1 MASYFRQVPD
11 FDYVNRDS
19 DGKNIGDYQVV
30 KNLFKR
36 VKIRSDIL
44 ENLAYFTQYRI
55 SGDDRPDN
63 VAFEIYGDESFDWL
77 VMLANN
83 IMNVQTEW
91 PLSQAAFND
100 FLIKKYGDIEK
111 ANNIHHYE
119 TRQMKNDSGE
129 IVVPKG
135 LNVPKNY
142 KVEYFDTRRNQYVI
156 RTNEVDAVTN
166 YTYESRKE
174 EAKRNI
180 YLLKAEYIE
189 LVLDDVQRLMPYKK
203 GSTQYVSR
211 TLKKGEDIRL
221 FN

>member
-19 DGKNIGDYQVV
+19 DGKSIGDYQVV

-36 VKIRSDIL
+36 IKIREDIL
-44 ENLAYFTQYRI
+44 QNLAYFTQYKI
-55 SGDDRPDN
+55 QGDDRPDN
-63 VAFEIYGDESFDWL
+63 VAFEIYEDETLDWVVL
-77 VMLANN
+77 LSNN
-83 IMNVQTEW
+83 ILNVQTEW
-91 PLSQAAFND
+91 PLTQAAFNE

-111 ANNIHHYE
+111 SNNIHHYE
-119 TRQMKNDSGE
+119 TRELKNDRGE
-129 IVVPKG
+129 IVVRKG
-135 LNVPKNY
+135 LTVPKNY
-142 KVEYFDTRRNQYVI
+142 KIEYFDTKRNQYVV

-166 YTYESRKE
+166 YTYEVRKE

-180 YLLKAEYIE
+180 YLIKSDYLE
-189 LVLDDVQRLMPYKK
+189 LILEDINRLMPYKK

-221 FN
+221 FS

>member
-36 VKIRSDIL
+36 VKIRPDIL

-83 IMNVQTEW
+83 IMNIQTEW

-142 KVEYFDTRRNQYVI
+142 KVEYFDTKRNQYVI
-156 RTNEVDAVTN
+156 RTNEIDAITN
-166 YTYESRKE
+166 YTYEVRKE

-180 YLLKAEYIE
+180 YLLKAEYVE
-189 LVLDDVQRLMPYKK
+189 LVLDDVERLMPYKK

>member
-11 FDYVNRDS
+11 FDYVSRDA
-19 DGKNIGDYQVV
+19 DGKSIGDYTRV

-36 VKIRSDIL
+36 VEIRQDIL
-44 ENLAYFTQYRI
+44 QNLAYFTQYKI
-55 SGDDRPDN
+55 QGDDRPDN
-63 VAFEIYGDESFDWL
+63 VAFEIYEDETLDWVVL
-77 VMLANN
+77 LSNN
-83 IMNVQTEW
+83 ILNVQTEW
-91 PLSQAAFND
+91 PLTQAAFNE

-111 ANNIHHYE
+111 SNNIHHYE
-119 TRQMKNDSGE
+119 TRELKNDRGE
-129 IVVPKG
+129 IVVRKG
-135 LNVPKNY
+135 LTVPKNY
-142 KVEYFDTRRNQYVI
+142 KIEYFDTKRNQYVV

-166 YTYESRKE
+166 YTYEVRKE

-180 YLLKAEYIE
+180 YLIKSDYLE
-189 LVLDDVQRLMPYKK
+189 LILEDINRLMPYKK

>member
-19 DGKNIGDYQVV
+19 DGKSIGDYQVV

-36 VKIRSDIL
+36 VKIRQDIL

-83 IMNVQTEW
+83 IMNIQTEW

-111 ANNIHHYE
+111 SNNIHHYE
-119 TRQMKNDSGE
+119 TRELKNDRGE
-129 IVVPKG
+129 IVVRKG
-135 LNVPKNY
+135 LTVPKNY
-142 KVEYFDTRRNQYVI
+142 KVEYFDTKRNQYVI

-166 YTYESRKE
+166 YTYEVRKE
-174 EAKRNI
+174 EEKRNI
-180 YLLKAEYIE
+180 YLLKAEYVE
-189 LVLDDVQRLMPYKK
+189 LVLDDVERLMPYKK

>member
-19 DGKNIGDYQVV
+19 DGKNIGDYQIV

-36 VKIRSDIL
+36 VKIRPDIL
-44 ENLAYFTQYRI
+44 ENLAYFSQYKI
-55 SGDDRPDN
+55 TGDSRPDN

-77 VMLANN
+77 VLLSNN
-83 IMNVQTEW
+83 IMNLQTEW

-111 ANNIHHYE
+111 SNNIHHYE
-119 TRQMKNDSGE
+119 TREMKNDSGE
-129 IVVPKG
+129 IIIPKG

-142 KVEYFDTRRNQYVI
+142 KVEYFDRKRNQYVVRI
-156 RTNEVDAVTN
+156 NEVDAVTN
-166 YTYESRKE
+166 YTYEVRKE
-174 EAKRNI
+174 ESKRNI
-180 YLLKAEYIE
+180 YLLKAEYVE
-189 LVLDDVQRLMPYKK
+189 LVLDDVERLMPYRK

-211 TLKKGEDIRL
+211 TLKRGEDIKL

>member
-19 DGKNIGDYQVV
+19 DGKSIGDYQVV

-36 VKIRSDIL
+36 IKIRQDIL
-44 ENLAYFTQYRI
+44 QNLAYFTQYKI
-55 SGDDRPDN
+55 EGDDRPDN
-63 VAFEIYGDESFDWL
+63 VAFEIYEDETLDWVVL
-77 VMLANN
+77 LSNN
-83 IMNVQTEW
+83 ILNVQTEW
-91 PLSQAAFND
+91 PLTQAAFNE

-111 ANNIHHYE
+111 SNNIHHYE
-119 TRQMKNDSGE
+119 TRELKNDSGE
-129 IVVPKG
+129 IVVRKG
-135 LNVPKNY
+135 LTVPKNY
-142 KVEYFDTRRNQYVI
+142 KIEYFDTKRNQYVV

-166 YTYESRKE
+166 YTYEVRKE

-180 YLLKAEYIE
+180 YLIKSDYLE
-189 LVLDDVQRLMPYKK
+189 LILEDINRLMPYKK

>member
-36 VKIRSDIL
+36 VKIRPDIL

-91 PLSQAAFND
+91 PMSQAAFND

-166 YTYESRKE
+166 YAYEVRKE

-180 YLLKAEYIE
+180 YLLKAEYVE
-189 LVLDDVQRLMPYKK
+189 LVLDDVERLMPYKK

>member
-1 MASYFRQVPD
+1 MASYFRQVPE

-19 DGKNIGDYQVV
+19 DGKSIGDYQVV

-36 VKIRSDIL
+36 VKIRQDIL
-44 ENLAYFTQYRI
+44 ENLAYFSQYKI
-55 SGDDRPDN
+55 TGDDRPDN
-63 VAFEIYGDESFDWL
+63 IAFEIYGDESFDWL
-77 VMLANN
+77 VLLSNN
-83 IMNVQTEW
+83 IMNIQTEW

-111 ANNIHHYE
+111 SNNIHHYE
-119 TRQMKNDSGE
+119 TRELKNDRGE
-129 IVVPKG
+129 IVVRKG
-135 LNVPKNY
+135 LTVPKNY
-142 KVEYFDTRRNQYVI
+142 KIEYFDTKRNQYVV

-166 YTYESRKE
+166 YTYEVRKE

-180 YLLKAEYIE
+180 YLIKSDYLE
-189 LVLDDVQRLMPYKK
+189 LILEDINRLMPYKK

>member
-19 DGKNIGDYQVV
+19 DGKSIGDYQVV

-36 VKIRSDIL
+36 VKIRQDIL
-44 ENLAYFTQYRI
+44 ENLAYFTQYKI
-55 SGDDRPDN
+55 TGDDRPDN

-77 VMLANN
+77 VLLSNN
-83 IMNVQTEW
+83 IMNIQTEW

-111 ANNIHHYE
+111 SNNIHHYE
-119 TRQMKNDSGE
+119 TRELKNDRGE
-129 IVVPKG
+129 IVVRKG
-135 LNVPKNY
+135 LTVPKNY
-142 KVEYFDTRRNQYVI
+142 KIEYFDTKRNQYVI

-166 YTYESRKE
+166 YTYEVRKE

-189 LVLDDVQRLMPYKK
+189 LVLDDIERLMPYKK

>member
-19 DGKNIGDYQVV
+19 DGKSIGDYQVV

-36 VKIRSDIL
+36 VKIRQDIL
-44 ENLAYFTQYRI
+44 ENLAYFSQYKI
-55 SGDDRPDN
+55 TGDDRPDN

-77 VMLANN
+77 VLLSNN
-83 IMNVQTEW
+83 IMSIQTEW

-100 FLIKKYGDIEK
+100 FLIKKYGSIEK
-111 ANNIHHYE
+111 TNNIHHYE
-119 TRQMKNDSGE
+119 TRELKNDSGE
-129 IVVPKG
+129 IVVRKG
-135 LNVPKNY
+135 LIVPKNY
-142 KVEYFDTRRNQYVI
+142 KVEYFDVRRNQNVV
-156 RTNEVDAVTN
+156 RTNEVDSVTN
-166 YTYESRKE
+166 YVYEVRKE
-174 EAKRNI
+174 EKKRNI
-180 YLLKAEYIE
+180 YLLKADYVE

-203 GSTQYVSR
+203 GSAQYVNR

>member
-19 DGKNIGDYQVV
+19 DGKSIGDYQVV

-36 VKIRSDIL
+36 VKIRQDIL
-44 ENLAYFTQYRI
+44 ENLAYFSQYKI
-55 SGDDRPDN
+55 TGDDRPDN

-77 VMLANN
+77 VLLSNN
-83 IMNVQTEW
+83 IMSVQTEW

-100 FLIKKYGDIEK
+100 FLIKKYGSIEK
-111 ANNIHHYE
+111 TNNIHHYE
-119 TRQMKNDSGE
+119 TRELKNDRGE
-129 IVVPKG
+129 IVVRKG

-142 KVEYFDTRRNQYVI
+142 KVEYFDTRRNQYVV

-166 YTYESRKE
+166 YTYEVRKE

-180 YLLKAEYIE
+180 YLLKADYIE

>member
-19 DGKNIGDYQVV
+19 DGKNIGDYQIV

-36 VKIRSDIL
+36 VKIRPDIL
-44 ENLAYFTQYRI
+44 ENLAYFSQYKI
-55 SGDDRPDN
+55 TGDSRPDN

-77 VMLANN
+77 VLLSNN
-83 IMNVQTEW
+83 IMNVQAEW

-111 ANNIHHYE
+111 SNNIHHYE
-119 TRQMKNDSGE
+119 TREMKNDSGE
-129 IVVPKG
+129 IIIPKG

-142 KVEYFDTRRNQYVI
+142 KVEYFDRKRNQYVV

-166 YTYESRKE
+166 YTYEVRKE
-174 EAKRNI
+174 ESKRNI
-180 YLLKAEYIE
+180 YLLKAEYVE
-189 LVLDDVQRLMPYKK
+189 LVLDDVERLMPYRK

>member
-19 DGKNIGDYQVV
+19 DSKNIGDYQVV

-36 VKIRSDIL
+36 VKIRQDIL
-44 ENLAYFTQYRI
+44 QNLAYFTQYKI

-83 IMNVQTEW
+83 IMNIQTEW

-111 ANNIHHYE
+111 SNNIHHYE
-119 TRQMKNDSGE
+119 TRELKNDRGE
-129 IVVPKG
+129 IVVRKG
-135 LNVPKNY
+135 LTVPKNY
-142 KVEYFDTRRNQYVI
+142 KVEYFDTKRNQYVI

-166 YTYESRKE
+166 YTYEVRKE

-180 YLLKAEYIE
+180 YLLKAEYVE
-189 LVLDDVQRLMPYKK
+189 LVLDDVERLMPYKK

>member
-19 DGKNIGDYQVV
+19 DGKSIGDYQVV

-36 VKIRSDIL
+36 IKIREDIL
-44 ENLAYFTQYRI
+44 QNLAYFTQYKI
-55 SGDDRPDN
+55 QGDDRPDN
-63 VAFEIYGDESFDWL
+63 VAFEIYEDETLDWVVL
-77 VMLANN
+77 LSNN
-83 IMNVQTEW
+83 ILNVQTEW
-91 PLSQAAFND
+91 PLTQAAFNE

-111 ANNIHHYE
+111 SNNIHHYE
-119 TRQMKNDSGE
+119 TRELKNDRGE
-129 IVVPKG
+129 IVVRKG
-135 LNVPKNY
+135 LTVPKNY
-142 KVEYFDTRRNQYVI
+142 KIEYFDTKRNQYVV
-156 RTNEVDAVTN
+156 RTNEVDAITN
-166 YTYESRKE
+166 YTYEVRKE

-180 YLLKAEYIE
+180 YLIKSDYLE
-189 LVLDDVQRLMPYKK
+189 LILEDINRLMPYKK

>member
-1 MASYFRQVPD
+1 MASYFRKVPD

-36 VKIRSDIL
+36 VKIRPDIL

-142 KVEYFDTRRNQYVI
+142 KVEYFDTKRNQYVI
-156 RTNEVDAVTN
+156 RTNEVDAVTS
-166 YTYESRKE
+166 YTYEVRKE

-180 YLLKAEYIE
+180 YLLKAEYVE
-189 LVLDDVQRLMPYKK
+189 LVLDDVERLMPYKK